1 MPFAD
6 DDLSDSTP
14 QQGELSYDEVRS
26 ECAALPAGQLWEDRR
41 FYGDQARAPR
51 RTPPRYAAA
60 TR

>member
-41 FYGDQARAPR
+41 FYGDQV
-51 RTPPRYAAA
+51 
-60 TR
+60 